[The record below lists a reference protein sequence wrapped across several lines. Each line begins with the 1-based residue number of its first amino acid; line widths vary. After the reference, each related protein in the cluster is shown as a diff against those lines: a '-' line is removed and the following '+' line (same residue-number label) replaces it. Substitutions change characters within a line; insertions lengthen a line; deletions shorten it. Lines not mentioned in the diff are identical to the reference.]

1 MEFLCKSS
9 MLCFHLDNF
18 GIVPLAALC
27 SLYVPKKSL
36 NFMDAGLVSLVLR
49 RVEYETLKLSQSL
62 WMHFIVMNKN
72 QWYL

>member
-1 MEFLCKSS
+1 
-9 MLCFHLDNF
+9 
-18 GIVPLAALC
+18 VPLAALC

-62 WMHFIVMNKN
+62 WMQFIVINKN
-72 QWYL
+72 EWYL